1 MSRRAR
7 YNGNHGTYDKRDV
20 PCAAQDHGCF
30 AACGAVIPK
39 GEFYIQDK
47 RTRPTGNFGNY
58 TAETVII
65 LSWHMGCAPLTK
77 AAMKQSMDLAILENA
92 KEFPKRVSS

>member
-1 MSRRAR
+1 VSRQAR
-7 YNGNHGTYDKRDV
+7 YNGNHGIFDKREV
-20 PCAAQDHGCF
+20 LCAGKDHGCF

-58 TAETVII
+58 VAETVII

-77 AAMKQSMDLAILENA
+77 KSMKQTIDTALGESA